1 MEERDS
7 FKSRLGFI
15 LVSAGCAIGIG
26 NVWKFPYITGEYG
39 GAVFVLFYLAFLVL
53 MGIPVVTME
62 WAVGRLSR
70 KSVLRGFETLE
81 PKGTYWHLHGWV
93 CLIGSYIL
101 MVYYTTISGWMVDY
115 FWKFLRGSFVEA
127 SPGRVADIFG
137 QMVSSPMELMF
148 FMGLTVLVGFAVCA
162 GGVQGSLEKVTKFM
176 MLGLLGLIILLAVN
190 SVMIPGGEKGIAFY
204 LLPDWGR
211 AVEAGLGNVAAA
223 AMNQAF
229 FTLSVGQGSM
239 EIFASYM
246 DKKNSL
252 GGEAVRI
259 TALDT
264 FVALLAGLIIFP
276 ACFAYGVEPDQGPS
290 LIFVTLPNIFINMP
304 MGQIW
309 GGLFFV
315 FMTFASFSTVTAVFE
330 ALIGNCMD
338 NFGWGRKKAVYI
350 LLPLVFFGSIPCVL
364 GFNMWSDVQILGSKG
379 ILDTEDFIV
388 SNLVLPIGSLIFAL
402 FCVSKYGWGFDHYL
416 KEVNTGDG
424 MKIPRW
430 LKPYFQI
437 VLPLLI
443 TVIAARS
450 LIG

>member
-39 GAVFVLFYLAFLVL
+39 GAVFVLFYLAFLIL
-53 MGIPVVTME
+53 LGIPVVTME
-62 WAVGRLSR
+62 LAVGRSIR

>member
-39 GAVFVLFYLAFLVL
+39 GAVFVLFYLAFLIL
-53 MGIPVVTME
+53 LGIPVVTME
-62 WAVGRLSR
+62 LAVGRSSR

>member
-39 GAVFVLFYLAFLVL
+39 GAVFVLFYLAFLIL
-53 MGIPVVTME
+53 LGIPVVTME
-62 WAVGRLSR
+62 LAVGRSSR

-350 LLPLVFFGSIPCVL
+350 LLQLVFFGSIPCVL

>member
-39 GAVFVLFYLAFLVL
+39 GAVFVLFYLAFLIL
-53 MGIPVVTME
+53 LGIPVVTME
-62 WAVGRLSR
+62 LAVGRSSR

-364 GFNMWSDVQILGSKG
+364 GFNMWSDVQILESKG

>member
-39 GAVFVLFYLAFLVL
+39 GAVFVLFYLAFLIL
-53 MGIPVVTME
+53 LGIPVVMME
-62 WAVGRLSR
+62 LAVGRSSR

>member
-7 FKSRLGFI
+7 FKSRLDFI

-39 GAVFVLFYLAFLVL
+39 GAVFVLFYLAFLIL
-53 MGIPVVTME
+53 LGIPVVTME
-62 WAVGRLSR
+62 LAVGRSSR

>member
-39 GAVFVLFYLAFLVL
+39 GAVFVLFYLAFLIL
-53 MGIPVVTME
+53 LGIPVVTME
-62 WAVGRLSR
+62 LAVGRSSR

-115 FWKFLRGSFVEA
+115 FWKFLSGSFVEA

-148 FMGLTVLVGFAVCA
+148 FMGLTVLVGF
-162 GGVQGSLEKVTKFM
+162 
-176 MLGLLGLIILLAVN
+176 
-190 SVMIPGGEKGIAFY
+190 AFY

-315 FMTFASFSTVTAVFE
+315 FYD
-330 ALIGNCMD
+330 LCQ
-338 NFGWGRKKAVYI
+338 
-350 LLPLVFFGSIPCVL
+350 FF
-364 GFNMWSDVQILGSKG
+364 
-379 ILDTEDFIV
+379 
-388 SNLVLPIGSLIFAL
+388 
-402 FCVSKYGWGFDHYL
+402 H
-416 KEVNTGDG
+416 GDCC
-424 MKIPRW
+424 I
-430 LKPYFQI
+430 
-437 VLPLLI
+437 
-443 TVIAARS
+443 
-450 LIG
+450 

>member
-39 GAVFVLFYLAFLVL
+39 GAVFVLFYLAFLIL
-53 MGIPVVTME
+53 LGIPVVTME
-62 WAVGRLSR
+62 LAVGRSSR

-350 LLPLVFFGSIPCVL
+350 LLPLVFFGSIPCIL

>member
-39 GAVFVLFYLAFLVL
+39 GAVFVLFYLAFLIL
-53 MGIPVVTME
+53 LGIPVVTME
-62 WAVGRLSR
+62 LAVGRSSR

-304 MGQIW
+304 MAQIW

-416 KEVNTGDG
+416 KEVNIGDG

-450 LIG
+450 LLG

>member
-39 GAVFVLFYLAFLVL
+39 GAVFVLFYLAFLIL
-53 MGIPVVTME
+53 LGIPVVTME
-62 WAVGRLSR
+62 LAVGRSSR

-416 KEVNTGDG
+416 KEVNIGDG

-450 LIG
+450 LLG

>member
-39 GAVFVLFYLAFLVL
+39 GAVFVLFYLAFLIL
-53 MGIPVVTME
+53 LGIPVVTME
-62 WAVGRLSR
+62 LAVGRSSR

-115 FWKFLRGSFVEA
+115 FWKFFNGSFVGA
-127 SPGRVADIFG
+127 SPDRVADIFG
-137 QMVSSPMELMF
+137 QMVSSPAELMF

-211 AVEAGLGNVAAA
+211 VVEAGLGNVAAA

-450 LIG
+450 LLG